1 MMASVGA
8 SEGTEVTVE
17 VRVLGPLE
25 LAGPEGVV
33 AVPARKQQRLLAALV
48 IDAGSAR
55 SVDALIESVWDE
67 RPPASA
73 RKLLQVYVSQLR
85 KVLPP
90 PAAIRTHGAGYVLE
104 LPGDALDS
112 DRFER
117 LLREGQEA
125 LAAGNAE
132 LALSRFMRALDLWR
146 GEAYGVL
153 AYAAFAREEAER
165 LAELRAVCLEERF
178 EAELAL
184 GRAADVLPD
193 LRAFA
198 ALHPSRERTRAL
210 EMLALYRSGRQ
221 SDALEV
227 YAATRAHLRD
237 ELGLDPGPA
246 LRELQGRILRHDAA
260 LATPLAAGSQPWR
273 VPAAP
278 NRLVGRAR
286 ELDEVNALLLRDDV
300 RLLVLSGAGGS
311 GKTRLALEAAH
322 AAERSFANGAAFI
335 GLAALRDPGLVAE
348 TIARSLGVHES
359 AGRRP
364 LETLVE
370 ALRDR
375 EVLLCVDNVEHLREA
390 APLFVELLA
399 LVPRLTLLVT
409 SRVVLHVSGEHVYP
423 VEPLGEADAMVLFE
437 ERAQQAGRP
446 AADAASAGTVEEIV
460 RRLDGLPLALE
471 LAAGRMRSLGP
482 RELLARLE
490 PRLPLLTGG
499 QRDLPARQQTLQAT
513 LDWSNDL
520 LSSDEQRLLARLSVF
535 AGGCTLEAAVD
546 VADATIDTLRALVE
560 SNLVRHDDGRYSM
573 LETVR
578 EYAAVRLERLADD
591 DATARRHAEFFLTV
605 VERVEPELESEHQ
618 QGPLDLLEGE
628 LPNLRVALSFAVR
641 SGAAELGIR
650 LAGALRPFWSK
661 RGHLTE
667 GRAWLSAF
675 LAADDSRSPAR
686 MKALFAAGLLATHQ
700 ADWAETTRLCTACHE
715 LGLELG
721 DARFAA
727 ISLLPLG
734 RAALATGDPGRA
746 GLLFAEASDRARAN
760 GDTATLAMARLNLG
774 YLALSG
780 GDHRRAEAELG
791 AARAGFAELRDD
803 HGAARALAGLG
814 SVAIHAG
821 RMDDAVEHL
830 RTSLG
835 LERLAPDEENAA
847 WPLQLLGIAEA
858 NGRPAHAATLLGAAE
873 ALRESLELPLY
884 GDERALHDR
893 ALTRLEASLDAEAL
907 QAAWT
912 AGRAL
917 PLAEAIEH
925 ALADR

>member
-1 MMASVGA
+1 
-8 SEGTEVTVE
+8 VTVE

-25 LAGPEGVV
+25 LAGPDGVV
-33 AVPARKQQRLLAALV
+33 AVPARKQQRLLAALA
-48 IDAGSAR
+48 IGAGTTR

-67 RPPASA
+67 HPPASA
-73 RKLLQVYVSQLR
+73 RKLLQVYVSHLR
-85 KVLPP
+85 KALPP
-90 PAAIRTHGAGYVLE
+90 PAAIHTRGDGYMLE
-104 LPGDALDS
+104 LHDDALDS
-112 DRFER
+112 VRFER
-117 LLREGQEA
+117 LLHEGQEA
-125 LAAGNAE
+125 LATGNAE
-132 LALSRFMRALDLWR
+132 LAVSRCSRALDLWR
-146 GEAYGVL
+146 GDAFGTL
-153 AYAAFAREEAER
+153 AYEAFAREEAER
-165 LAELRAVCLEERF
+165 LAELRVVCLEERF

-184 GRAADVLPD
+184 GRAADVLAA

-198 ALHPSRERTRAL
+198 ASHPLRERARAL

-227 YAATRAHLRD
+227 YAATREHLRN
-237 ELGLDPGPA
+237 ELGLDPGPV
-246 LRELQGRILRHDAA
+246 LRELQGLILRHDAE
-260 LATPLAAGSQPWR
+260 LAAPSAASSVSWR
-273 VPAAP
+273 LPVAP
-278 NRLVGRAR
+278 NRLIGRAR
-286 ELDEVNALLLRDDV
+286 ELAEVHALLLRDDV

-311 GKTRLALEAAH
+311 GKTRLALSTAL
-322 AAERSFANGAAFI
+322 AAERSFANGTAFV

-348 TIARSLGVHES
+348 TIARALGVHES

-375 EVLLCVDNVEHLREA
+375 ELLLVVDNVEHLRDA

-399 LVPRLTLLVT
+399 HAPRLTLLVT

-423 VEPLGEADAMVLFE
+423 VEPLREADAVVLFE
-437 ERAQQAGRP
+437 ERAQQAGLLPR
-446 AADAASAGTVEEIV
+446 GTSGDGAVEEIV

-471 LAAGRMRSLGP
+471 LAAGRTRTLSP

-499 QRDLPARQQTLQAT
+499 QRDLPARQQTLHAT

-520 LSSDEQRLLARLSVF
+520 LAPDEQQLLARLSVF
-535 AGGCTLEAAVD
+535 AGGCTLDAAIE
-546 VADATIDTLRALVE
+546 VAGATLDTLQALVE
-560 SNLVRHDDGRYSM
+560 NNLVRHTDGRYSM
-573 LETVR
+573 LETIR
-578 EYAAVRLERLADD
+578 EYASVRLDELAGADE
-591 DATARRHAEFFLTV
+591 TARRHAECFLALV
-605 VERVEPELESEHQ
+605 DHVEPELEAEHQ
-618 QGPLDLLEGE
+618 EGPLDLLESE
-628 LPNLRVALSFAVR
+628 LPNLRVALSFCDR
-641 SGAAELGIR
+641 SGAADLGVR

-675 LAADDSRSPAR
+675 LAADDSRSAAR

-715 LGLELG
+715 LGVELG

-734 RAALATGDPGRA
+734 RAALATGDPVEAGR
-746 GLLFAEASDRARAN
+746 LFMEASDRARAN
-760 GDTATLAMARLNLG
+760 SDTASLAMARLNLG

-780 GDHRRAEAELG
+780 GDHRRAETELG
-791 AARAGFAELRDD
+791 AARECFAELRDD

-814 SVAIHAG
+814 SVAIHEG
-821 RMDDAVEHL
+821 RMAAAIGYL

-835 LERLAPDEENAA
+835 LERVAQDEENAA

-858 NGRPAHAATLLGAAE
+858 GDQPVRAATLLGAAE
-873 ALRESLELPLY
+873 ALRESLDLPLH
-884 GDERALHDR
+884 GDELALHEQ
-893 ALTRLEASLDAEAL
+893 ALQRLERSLDAEAL

-917 PLAEAIEH
+917 PLAEAIEQ
-925 ALADR
+925 ALTDG